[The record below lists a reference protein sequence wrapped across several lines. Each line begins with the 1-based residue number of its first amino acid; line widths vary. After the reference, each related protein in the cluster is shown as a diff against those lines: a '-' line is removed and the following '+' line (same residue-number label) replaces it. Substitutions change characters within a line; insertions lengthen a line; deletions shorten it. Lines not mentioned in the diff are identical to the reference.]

1 MTETRAATRITLVAA
16 LALFISYVDRGNL
29 ATAAPL
35 IQQEL
40 TLSPEQ
46 LGLLLSAF
54 YFTYVAA
61 MVPAGW
67 LAERYGARLVLSVG
81 LVIWSVATLF
91 SGFVSSFIAL
101 FLLRL
106 MLGLGE
112 SVTFPCASRLL
123 AANVPTTRLAE
134 ANGIV
139 AFGYLIGPAVG
150 TLIGALLMAQYGW
163 RITFVL
169 FGLLSLLWLAALRGT
184 VARELGRDDAG
195 KSEGPSFGEILRQ
208 RGLWGT
214 ALGLFSMNYS
224 YYLVLSWLPAY
235 LITERGFSMS
245 TMATVAAGA
254 YVINAGAALGAGWA
268 IDRWIA
274 KGRSADKTHKA
285 VMLAYHLLGVVCMI
299 GIVELPVA
307 ASIACLYFYQFIVG
321 VGSPG
326 TFSIS
331 QTLAGPHAA
340 ARWVGVRPTSP
351 SARLR
356 TGSQLVEP
364 AAPTRTLGV
373 VTSSTPSVQVEGWV
387 GLALLAGGRTRHG
400 TRLRAVSPVHG
411 ESVEVQITTAHW
423 FDPENS
429 RVRA

>member
-1 MTETRAATRITLVAA
+1 MTGDRAATRITLVAA

-40 TLSPEQ
+40 ALSPER

-67 LAERYGARLVLSVG
+67 LAERYGARPVLSVG
-81 LVIWSVATLF
+81 LCLWSVATLA
-91 SGFVSSFIAL
+91 SGFVASFIAL
-101 FLLRL
+101 LLLRL

-112 SVTFPCASRLL
+112 SVTFPCMSRLL
-123 AANVPTTRLAE
+123 AANVPTSRLAE

-150 TLIGALLMAQYGW
+150 TLVGGLLMAHYGW
-163 RITFVL
+163 RATFVL
-169 FGLLSLLWLAALRGT
+169 FGLLSLLWLATWRGT
-184 VARELGRDDAG
+184 VAREPGRDEDAA
-195 KSEGPSFGEILRQ
+195 KDGPSFREILRQ

-235 LITERGFSMS
+235 LVSERGFSMS

-274 KGRSADKTHKA
+274 LGHSADRTHKTIMA
-285 VMLAYHLLGVVCMI
+285 TYHLLGVVCMI
-299 GIVELPVA
+299 GIVELPVGWA
-307 ASIACLYFYQFIVG
+307 IACLYFYQFIVG
-321 VGSPG
+321 VGAPG

-331 QTLAGPHAA
+331 QTLAGPRAA
-340 ARWVGVRPTSP
+340 ARWVGVQNTCGNI
-351 SARLR
+351 AGL
-356 TGSQLVEP
+356 
-364 AAPTRTLGV
+364 AAPVITGLIVGATGHFERAFMLAAAINLLGLV
-373 VTSSTPSVQVEGWV
+373 GWLWMV
-387 GLALLAGGRTRHG
+387 
-400 TRLRAVSPVHG
+400 PKI
-411 ESVEVQITTAHW
+411 EPITWQQRPGNA
-423 FDPENS
+423 
-429 RVRA
+429 

>member
-1 MTETRAATRITLVAA
+1 MATDRAATRITLVAA

-35 IQQEL
+35 VQQEL
-40 TLSPEQ
+40 ALSPEQ
-46 LGLLLSAF
+46 MGLLLSAF

-67 LAERYGARLVLSVG
+67 LAERYGAGRVLAVG
-81 LVIWSVATLF
+81 LCVWSVATLA
-91 SGFVSSFIAL
+91 SGFAASFIAL

-112 SVTFPCASRLL
+112 SVTFPCMSRLL
-123 AANVPTTRLAE
+123 AANVPATRLAE

-139 AFGYLIGPAVG
+139 AFGYLTGPAVG
-150 TLIGALLMAQYGW
+150 TLVGGLLMAHYGW
-163 RITFVL
+163 RPTFIL
-169 FGLLSLLWLAALRGT
+169 FGLLSLLWLAAWRGT
-184 VARELGRDDAG
+184 VARHPGREAAIG
-195 KSEGPSFGEILRQ
+195 TGGPSFREILRQ

-235 LITERGFSMS
+235 LVAERGFSMS

-254 YVINAGAALGAGWA
+254 YVVNAGAALGAGWA

-274 KGRSADKTHKA
+274 KGHSADRTHKTIMA
-285 VMLAYHLLGVVCMI
+285 TYHLLGVVCMV

-307 ASIACLYFYQFIVG
+307 GAIACLYLYQFIVG
-321 VGSPG
+321 LGSPG

-331 QTLAGPHAA
+331 QTLAGPAAA
-340 ARWVGVRPTSP
+340 ARWVAVQNTCGNI
-351 SARLR
+351 AGL
-356 TGSQLVEP
+356 
-364 AAPTRTLGV
+364 AAPVVTGLIVGATGHFQRAFLLAAAISLLGV
-373 VTSSTPSVQVEGWV
+373 VGWLWLV
-387 GLALLAGGRTRHG
+387 
-400 TRLRAVSPVHG
+400 PKI
-411 ESVEVQITTAHW
+411 EPITW
-423 FDPENS
+423 QRRPEI
-429 RVRA
+429 A

>member
-1 MTETRAATRITLVAA
+1 MIEDRAATRITLVAA

-40 TLSPEQ
+40 ALSPER

-61 MVPAGW
+61 MIPAGW

-81 LVIWSVATLF
+81 LCIWSVATLA
-91 SGFVSSFIAL
+91 SGFVASFIAL

-112 SVTFPCASRLL
+112 SVTFPCMSRLL
-123 AANVPTTRLAE
+123 AANVPTSRLAE

-150 TLIGALLMAQYGW
+150 TLVGGLLMAHYGW
-163 RITFVL
+163 RVTFVL
-169 FGLLSLLWLAALRGT
+169 FGLLSLLWLAVWRGT
-184 VARELGRDDAG
+184 VTREPGRDDAG
-195 KSEGPSFGEILRQ
+195 KGDGPSFGEILRQ

-235 LITERGFSMS
+235 LVTERGFSMS

-268 IDRWIA
+268 IDRWVA
-274 KGRSADKTHKA
+274 RGHSADKTHKTIM
-285 VMLAYHLLGVVCMI
+285 VTYHLLGVVCMI
-299 GIVELPVA
+299 GIVELPVTA
-307 ASIACLYFYQFIVG
+307 AIACLYLYQFIVG

-331 QTLAGPHAA
+331 QTLAGPEAS
-340 ARWVGVRPTSP
+340 ARWVGVQNTCGNV
-351 SARLR
+351 AGL
-356 TGSQLVEP
+356 
-364 AAPTRTLGV
+364 AAPVITGLIVGATGHFERAFVLAAAINLLGIV
-373 VTSSTPSVQVEGWV
+373 GWLWLVPKIEPIAWRRPSSSAAT
-387 GLALLAGGRTRHG
+387 
-400 TRLRAVSPVHG
+400 
-411 ESVEVQITTAHW
+411 
-423 FDPENS
+423 
-429 RVRA
+429 

>member
-1 MTETRAATRITLVAA
+1 MTTDRPATKITLVAA

-40 TLSPEQ
+40 QLSPER

-81 LVIWSVATLF
+81 LCLWSVATLA
-91 SGFVSSFIAL
+91 SGFVSSFVAL

-112 SVTFPCASRLL
+112 SVTFPCMSRLL
-123 AANVPTTRLAE
+123 AANVPTSRLAQ

-150 TLIGALLMAQYGW
+150 TLAGGLLMAHYGW
-163 RITFVL
+163 RPTFVL
-169 FGLLSLLWLAALRGT
+169 FGLLSLLWLFVWRGT
-184 VARELGRDDAG
+184 VARDPGRNDRAKAG
-195 KSEGPSFGEILRQ
+195 GPSFGEILRQ
-208 RGLWGT
+208 RALWGT

-224 YYLVLSWLPAY
+224 YYLVLAWLPAY
-235 LITERGFSMS
+235 LVAARGFSMA

-254 YVINAGAALGAGWA
+254 YVINAVAALVGGWA

-274 KGRSADKTHKA
+274 LGHSADRTHKTIMA
-285 VMLAYHLLGVVCMI
+285 TYHVLGVACMI
-299 GIVELPVA
+299 GIVELPVTA
-307 ASIACLYFYQFIVG
+307 AIACLYFYQFIVG

-331 QTLAGPHAA
+331 QTLAGPDAA
-340 ARWVGVRPTSP
+340 ARWVGVQNTCGNV
-351 SARLR
+351 AGL
-356 TGSQLVEP
+356 
-364 AAPTRTLGV
+364 AAPVITGLIVGATGNFERAFVLAAAINLLGLV
-373 VTSSTPSVQVEGWV
+373 GWIWM
-387 GLALLAGGRTRHG
+387 LPKIEPIAWRTRS
-400 TRLRAVSPVHG
+400 AS
-411 ESVEVQITTAHW
+411 A
-423 FDPENS
+423 
-429 RVRA
+429 AA